1 MLFQIWAEGK
11 EPSTKRE
18 DVIDCMNHSAFYSL
32 VSAPWLS
39 VAQRWLLSLRLSH
52 SGPSG
57 QSPLL
62 KALSG
67 NYSAPLIVTSTSN
80 SVYLRWSSDH
90 AYNRKGF
97 KIRYSG
103 K

>member
-1 MLFQIWAEGK
+1 MPSSEEGEVGSGDMK
-11 EPSTKRE
+11 GSNSSIFDGCQSEIPCP
-18 DVIDCMNHSAFYSL
+18 V
-32 VSAPWLS
+32 
-39 VAQRWLLSLRLSH
+39 LSLTP
-52 SGPSG
+52 GPSG

-103 K
+103 E

>member
-1 MLFQIWAEGK
+1 MKGINSSIFDGCQ
-11 EPSTKRE
+11 S
-18 DVIDCMNHSAFYSL
+18 VIRVLC
-32 VSAPWLS
+32 
-39 VAQRWLLSLRLSH
+39 SH
-52 SGPSG
+52 PGPSG

-67 NYSAPLIVTSTSN
+67 NYSAPLVVTSTSN

-103 K
+103 E